1 MLVVIIADGE
11 GGRYWWTM
19 SSSESAKVKTVDIDH
34 KKKAAWMTDAKFDPA
49 SSTTKP
55 AQAEL
60 MYVGLTR
67 FFVPCLINMNNK

>member
-11 GGRYWWTM
+11 GRRYRW

-60 MYVGLTR
+60 MYVGPVSYTHLTLPTIYS
-67 FFVPCLINMNNK
+67 V